1 MAEIIIKKSNNDRE
15 FQLSCLWDEE
25 KLYFCKNAQTTL
37 TCSVEMLTRSV
48 AISSHLNEVNLN
60 NFVSKTHPMSNQL
73 KACSCARS
81 WTSGSSLVFPTL
93 TLASSSM
100 IFLQVDESIETGT
113 FFQIQLSISHF
124 HLQALSFCFRNFHR
138 KSTRFHEP

>member
-60 NFVSKTHPMSNQL
+60 NFVSSLT
-73 KACSCARS
+73 RWVIS
-81 WTSGSSLVFPTL
+81 WK
-93 TLASSSM
+93 LAPV
-100 IFLQVDESIETGT
+100 LEVEQVG
-113 FFQIQLSISHF
+113 
-124 HLQALSFCFRNFHR
+124 AV
-138 KSTRFHEP
+138 